1 MQIPGFREHR
11 SYREELVSSGQA
23 YSFSRSQISSIVI
36 VFRKTHHQKSNE
48 SKDSDQLKLLK
59 NYSSEILEH
68 RTHLKLWLVKLLN
81 PDPSVTLRRLKIR
94 TFLLV
99 CGFGLKPSQLLK
111 SILNANIIFR
121 PNTSKLYK
129 L

>member
-36 VFRKTHHQKSNE
+36 VFRKTHYQKSKG
-48 SKDSDQLKLLK
+48 SKDSDQLMLLK
-59 NYSSEILEH
+59 NDSSEILEH

-81 PDPSVTLRRLKIR
+81 PSVTLRRLKIR

-121 PNTSKLYK
+121 ANASKLYR

>member
-1 MQIPGFREHR
+1 MQIPGYREHR

-23 YSFSRSQISSIVI
+23 NSFSRSQISSIVI

-48 SKDSDQLKLLK
+48 SKDSDQLMLLK

-68 RTHLKLWLVKLLN
+68 RTHLKLWLEILLN
-81 PDPSVTLRRLKIR
+81 PSVTLRRLKIR
-94 TFLLV
+94 TFLSV
-99 CGFGLKPSQLLK
+99 SGFRLKPSQLLK

-121 PNTSKLYK
+121 ANASKLYK

>member
-1 MQIPGFREHR
+1 MQIPGFRVHR
-11 SYREELVSSGQA
+11 SYRKELVSSGQA

-48 SKDSDQLKLLK
+48 SKDSDQLMLLK

-81 PDPSVTLRRLKIR
+81 PSVTLRRLKIR
-94 TFLLV
+94 TFLSV
-99 CGFGLKPSQLLK
+99 SGFGLKPSQLLK

-121 PNTSKLYK
+121 ANASKLNK